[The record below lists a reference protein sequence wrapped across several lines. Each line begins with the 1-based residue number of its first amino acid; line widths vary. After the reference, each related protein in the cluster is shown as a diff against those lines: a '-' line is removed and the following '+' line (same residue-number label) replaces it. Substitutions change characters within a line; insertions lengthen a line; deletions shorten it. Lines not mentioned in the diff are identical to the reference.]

1 LEDQNLIELPPEMN
15 RLVDASVM
23 KFVVETLQPLTIVES
38 EAFREIFHNC
48 GINYI
53 PTCRP
58 TLKTKLEEIYEAD
71 KTKVKLVFYFILLT
85 FKKDFLFSS
94 KGIFFFD
101 N

>member
-1 LEDQNLIELPPEMN
+1 MEDQNLIDLPPELN
-15 RLVDASVM
+15 RLVDTSVI

-53 PTCRP
+53 PMCRP

-71 KTKVKLVFYFILLT
+71 KTKVKLFYFINFL
-85 FKKDFLFSS
+85 KDFLFSS